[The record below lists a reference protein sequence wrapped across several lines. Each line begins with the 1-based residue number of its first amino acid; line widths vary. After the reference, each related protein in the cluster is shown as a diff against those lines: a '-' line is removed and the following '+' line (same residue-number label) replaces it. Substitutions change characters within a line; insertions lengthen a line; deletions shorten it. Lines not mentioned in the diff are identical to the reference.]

1 MLEQWN
7 ASVDGRTM
15 IASAAT
21 RPNTWPNV
29 KRTVDIVGAL
39 ILLTLVLPLLALAVA
54 AVAADSRGPVL
65 FRQTRHGLDGRTFT
79 MLKFRTMVRD
89 ASSQVHRD
97 FIAHLVSGD
106 GSHPAGTLKKL
117 TADARVTRVGRVLRA
132 TSIDELPQLVNVLRG
147 EMSLVGPR
155 PALSYELEHYRPE
168 HFERFWV
175 RPGLT
180 GLWQVS
186 GRSELGFVEMLTLDT
201 EYARHHGPRLDFAIL
216 ARTPIAMS
224 RKRAA

>member
-1 MLEQWN
+1 VLKQRK
-7 ASVDGRTM
+7 ALVDGMTV

-21 RPNTWPNV
+21 RPDFWPAV

-39 ILLTLVLPLLALAVA
+39 VLLILVLPLLALVVA
-54 AVAADSRGPVL
+54 TVVVDSRGPVL
-65 FRQTRHGLDGRTFT
+65 FRQVRHGLDGRTFT

-89 ASSQVHRD
+89 ASTQAHRD

-106 GSHPAGTLKKL
+106 DPQAAGTLKKL

-132 TSIDELPQLVNVLRG
+132 TSIDEVPQLVNVLRG

-168 HFERFWV
+168 HFERFQV

-201 EYARHHGPRLDFAIL
+201 EYARNHGPRLDFAIL
-216 ARTPIAMS
+216 ARTPIAMAF
-224 RKRAA
+224 KRTA